1 MLSALQDISTKI
13 QTSET
18 ISRDEAFF
26 LHENADLA
34 TLQQLA
40 TSVKARF
47 HPRDQATYLV
57 MAIINYTNICV
68 ANCDFCAFFRFPHQQ
83 GTYLLTTAEVLER
96 VEHFRRLD
104 ATLIAFNGGFNP
116 QLRIDHYARLFETLH
131 KTYGEQLTFFEMT
144 VAEFMFACKVSKV
157 SYAAGARLLCD
168 AGTGWIT
175 GGGAEVLT
183 DSFRER
189 HSRGKY
195 TVSDYYD
202 AQQAILAAG
211 IGSTATM
218 VIGFDESLDE
228 RLEHLD
234 QLRAFQSA
242 NANALTSFLCWT
254 YKPEHNRLGG
264 KEISAA
270 DYWRWLAICRIF
282 LDNFVHIRTSVLT
295 QNDAALRGLDFGAN
309 DFDVPLEDEVTRSA
323 GATIAADYRA
333 TLAAARRL
341 GYQPRLRLPWN
352 RHDVAPPATW
362 PAACGA
368 PETHTAATK
377 PHQL

>member
-1 MLSALQDISTKI
+1 MLQDIHAKV
-13 QTSET
+13 QAGEM

-26 LHENADLA
+26 LHEHADLA
-34 TLQQLA
+34 TLQRLA
-40 TSVKARF
+40 TTVKARF
-47 HPRDQATYLV
+47 HPREQATYLV

-68 ANCDFCAFFRFPHQQ
+68 ANCDFCAFFRFPHQE

-116 QLRIDHYARLFETLH
+116 QLRIDHYARLFEKLH
-131 KTYGEQLTFFEMT
+131 KTYQERLTFFAMT
-144 VAEFMFACKVSKV
+144 VAEFMFVCKISKV
-157 SYAAGARLLCD
+157 SYAEGARRLRD
-168 AGTGWIT
+168 AGTAWIT

-183 DSFRER
+183 DSFRQR

-195 TVSDYYD
+195 TVNAYYA

-218 VIGFDESLDE
+218 VIGFDETLDE
-228 RLEHLD
+228 RLEHLE

-254 YKPEHNRLGG
+254 YKPEHNQLGG
-264 KEISAA
+264 EEISAVA
-270 DYWRWLAICRIF
+270 YWRWLAVCRIF

-333 TLAAARRL
+333 TLTAARRL
-341 GYQPRLRLPWN
+341 GYQPRLRLPWHN
-352 RHDVAPPATW
+352 HAVVHPKR
-362 PAACGA
+362 AAR
-368 PETHTAATK
+368 ETQASAS
-377 PHQL
+377 

>member
-1 MLSALQDISTKI
+1 MPTLQDISTKI
-13 QTSET
+13 HAGIA
-18 ISRDEAFF
+18 ISRDEVFF
-26 LHENADLA
+26 LHEQADLA

-40 TSVKARF
+40 TQVKARF
-47 HPRDQATYLV
+47 HPRKHATYLV

-68 ANCDFCAFFRFPHQQ
+68 ANCDFCAFFRFPHQE
-83 GTYLLTTAEVLER
+83 GTYLLTTAEVLQR

-116 QLRIDHYARLFETLH
+116 KLHIDHYARLFEMLH
-131 KTYGEQLTFFEMT
+131 ETYGEQLTFFEMT
-144 VAEFMFACKVSKV
+144 VAEFMFACKISKV
-157 SYAAGARLLCD
+157 SYAAGARLLRD

-183 DSFRER
+183 DSFRQR

-218 VIGFDESLDE
+218 VVGFDESLDE
-228 RLEHLD
+228 RLAHLD

-242 NANALTSFLCWT
+242 NGNALTSFLCWT

-264 KEISAA
+264 KELSAA
-270 DYWRWLAICRIF
+270 GYWRWLAICRIF

-295 QNDAALRGLDFGAN
+295 QNNNALRGLDFGAD

-333 TLAAARRL
+333 TLSAARRL
-341 GYQPRLRLPWN
+341 GYQPRLRSPWSK
-352 RHDVAPPATW
+352 HDVDSLATC
-362 PAACGA
+362 PVACDA
-368 PETHTAATK
+368 PETHTAAIK
-377 PHQL
+377 SHQP

>member
-1 MLSALQDISTKI
+1 MPTLQDISTKI
-13 QTSET
+13 HAG
-18 ISRDEAFF
+18 IAINRDEVFF
-26 LHENADLA
+26 LHEQADLT

-40 TSVKARF
+40 TQVKARF
-47 HPRDQATYLV
+47 HPHKHATYLV

-68 ANCDFCAFFRFPHQQ
+68 ANCDFCAFFRFPHQE
-83 GTYLLTTAEVLER
+83 GTYLLTTAEVLQR

-116 QLRIDHYARLFETLH
+116 KLHIDHYARLFETLH
-131 KTYGEQLTFFEMT
+131 ETYGEQLTFFEMT
-144 VAEFMFACKVSKV
+144 VAEFMFACKISKV
-157 SYAAGARLLCD
+157 SYAAGARLLRD

-183 DSFRER
+183 DSFRQR

-218 VIGFDESLDE
+218 VVGFDESLDE
-228 RLEHLD
+228 RLAHLD

-242 NANALTSFLCWT
+242 NGNALTSFLCWT

-264 KEISAA
+264 KELSAA
-270 DYWRWLAICRIF
+270 GYWRWLAICRIF

-295 QNDAALRGLDFGAN
+295 QNNNALRGLDFGAD

-333 TLAAARRL
+333 TLSAARRL
-341 GYQPRLRLPWN
+341 GYQPRLRSPWSK
-352 RHDVAPPATW
+352 HDVDSLATC
-362 PAACGA
+362 PVACGA
-368 PETHTAATK
+368 PETHTAAIK
-377 PHQL
+377 SHQP

>member
-1 MLSALQDISTKI
+1 MHNIQAKI
-13 QTSET
+13 EAGET
-18 ISRDEAFF
+18 ISRDEAFS
-26 LHENADLA
+26 LHESADLA

-40 TSVKARF
+40 TTVKTRF
-47 HPRDQATYLV
+47 HPHDQATYLV

-68 ANCDFCAFFRFPHQQ
+68 ANCDFCAFFRFPHQA

-96 VEHFRRLD
+96 VEHFRRLG

-116 QLRIDHYARLFETLH
+116 QLRIDHYARLFEKLH
-131 KTYGEQLTFFEMT
+131 ETYQQLTFFEMT
-144 VAEFMFACKVSKV
+144 VAEFMFACKISKT
-157 SYAAGARLLCD
+157 SYAAGARRLRN

-183 DSFRER
+183 DSFRQR

-195 TVSDYYD
+195 AVSDYYD

-218 VIGFDESLDE
+218 VIGFDETLDE
-228 RLEHLD
+228 RLAHLE

-254 YKPEHNRLGG
+254 YKPEHNQLGG

-270 DYWRWLAICRIF
+270 AYWRWLAVCRIF

-295 QNDAALRGLDFGAN
+295 QNDAALRGLDCGAD

-323 GATIAADYRA
+323 GATIAADYRT
-333 TLAAARRL
+333 TLDAARRL
-341 GYQPRLRLPWN
+341 GYQPCLRSPWH
-352 RHDVAPPATW
+352 RHESISIAR
-362 PAACGA
+362 
-368 PETHTAATK
+368 
-377 PHQL
+377 

>member
-1 MLSALQDISTKI
+1 MLNLQSISTKI
-13 QTSET
+13 KAGKSLN
-18 ISRDEAFF
+18 RDEARF
-26 LHENADLA
+26 LHEQADLD

-40 TSVKARF
+40 TRVKQRH
-47 HPRDQATYLV
+47 HPHEQATYLV

-83 GTYLLTTAEVLER
+83 GTYLLTTAEVLQR

-116 QLRIDHYARLFETLH
+116 QLHLDHYARLFAKLH
-131 KTYGEQLTFFEMT
+131 ETYGDELTFFEMT
-144 VAEFMFACKVSKV
+144 VAEFMFACKISKL
-157 SYAAGARLLCD
+157 SYSTGARLLCD

-183 DSFRER
+183 DSFRQR

-195 TVSDYYD
+195 SVSDYYE
-202 AQQAILAAG
+202 AQAAILDAG

-218 VIGFDESLDE
+218 VIGFDETLEE

-234 QLRAFQSA
+234 QLRAFQHTH
-242 NANALTSFLCWT
+242 NNGLTSFLCWT

-264 KEISAA
+264 TEISTT
-270 DYWRWLAICRIF
+270 DYWRWLAISRIF
-282 LDNFVHIRTSVLT
+282 LDNFTHIRTSVLT

-309 DFDVPLEDEVTRSA
+309 DFDVPLEDEVTRLA
-323 GATIAADYRA
+323 GATIAADYRT
-333 TLAAARRL
+333 TLTAARRL
-341 GYQPRLRLPWN
+341 GHVPRLRLPWSRN
-352 RHDVAPPATW
+352 DAVLAEHRIDR
-362 PAACGA
+362 
-368 PETHTAATK
+368 
-377 PHQL
+377 